1 MEEFWVCGLV
11 TAALAFAGGPARA
24 ADVPD
29 ISGTYWASEYHAKIE
44 PVGGGELPLTAEG
57 KAAYEANVAG
67 LKDGSLTDA
76 ARKFCTPDGL
86 PRLLATPYPFE
97 ILQAPPGQ
105 ITIVHELNHEIR
117 AIAMDKPLPSKQEMA
132 PLPLYNGHSVGR
144 FEGDR
149 LVIVSAG
156 FNGGTFLDATGA
168 PHTDEL
174 VTTER
179 IGRVSPSE
187 LEDVITIH
195 DTDYYSRDWQAR
207 FVYRLRNDVRLQDY
221 VCGEKHRDLSS
232 VQGVRR
238 R

>member
-1 MEEFWVCGLV
+1 MEEFRF
-11 TAALAFAGGPARA
+11 AAVSALLLIGTPAHA

-29 ISGTYWASEYHAKIE
+29 ISGTYWATEYHAKIQ
-44 PVGGGELPLTAEG
+44 PIGGGELPFTADG
-57 KAAYEANVAG
+57 KAAYEANIAG
-67 LKDGSLTDA
+67 LKDGSLMDA
-76 ARKFCTPDGL
+76 ARKYCTPDGL

-105 ITIVHELNHEIR
+105 VTIVHELNHEIR
-117 AIAMDKPLPSKQEMA
+117 AIAMDKPMPTKEQMA
-132 PLPLYNGHSVGR
+132 PLPLYNGHSVGHY
-144 FEGDR
+144 EGDT
-149 LVIVSAG
+149 LVIQSAG

-179 IGRVSPSE
+179 IRRTSPSA
-187 LEDVITIH
+187 LEDVVTVH
-195 DTDYYSRDWQAR
+195 DGDYYARDWQAR
-207 FVYRLRNDVRLQDY
+207 FTYALRNDVRLKDY

-232 VQGVRR
+232 VAGVRR